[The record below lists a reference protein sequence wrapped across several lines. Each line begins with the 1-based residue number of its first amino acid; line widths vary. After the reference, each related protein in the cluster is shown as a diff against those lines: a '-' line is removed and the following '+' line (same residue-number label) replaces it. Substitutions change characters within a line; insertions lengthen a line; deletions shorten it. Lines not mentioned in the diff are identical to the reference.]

1 MAIMKKQLKGENFC
15 NLSCTEQKEVIHPEN
30 DITDVLMT
38 EETSDA
44 MSLKDWILGGT
55 LPPNPTVCS
64 SLIGWLET
72 YYNGDVFYQMPTAS
86 ASTKGGVKVG
96 QYLTIDDEV
105 LSVDKNSLNIPTA
118 FTLTPA
124 SHIFDGE
131 EDKYELGGV
140 NIFNEFEGKTEQAS
154 EYGITIRDGGKL
166 NYNLEGTEHLV
177 TFSNPIE
184 YIQGTII
191 PANTTFY
198 LLPVNII
205 KKNSESEEEVIDQ
218 NCAVTNIPTYLFEK
232 DWNETLSTSPYF
244 IKNKP
249 VLATV
254 ATSGSY
260 NDLSNKPTIPAA
272 QVQSDWNAN
281 SGMGQILNKPA
292 LSIERV
298 ITDITPEM
306 LNDFEA
312 LNNIA
317 NTLYSGNSVIN
328 LDSEIAEAALTK
340 LLDKNC
346 TIKTITL
353 YIPKSVGSIKVI
365 VDDPSNVTC
374 YQNQSKVT
382 YIDKSINEKS
392 FEFDFSG
399 DDMTRIDYF
408 KNESDVILYITG
420 YTYLQPTSNN

>member
-1 MAIMKKQLKGENFC
+1 MGE
-15 NLSCTEQKEVIHPEN
+15 
-30 DITDVLMT
+30 
-38 EETSDA
+38 
-44 MSLKDWILGGT
+44 IL
-55 LPPNPTVCS
+55 
-64 SLIGWLET
+64 
-72 YYNGDVFYQMPTAS
+72 
-86 ASTKGGVKVG
+86 
-96 QYLTIDDEV
+96 
-105 LSVDKNSLNIPTA
+105 
-118 FTLTPA
+118 
-124 SHIFDGE
+124 H
-131 EDKYELGGV
+131 
-140 NIFNEFEGKTEQAS
+140 
-154 EYGITIRDGGKL
+154 
-166 NYNLEGTEHLV
+166 
-177 TFSNPIE
+177 
-184 YIQGTII
+184 
-191 PANTTFY
+191 
-198 LLPVNII
+198 
-205 KKNSESEEEVIDQ
+205 
-218 NCAVTNIPTYLFEK
+218 
-232 DWNETLSTSPYF
+232 
-244 IKNKP
+244 
-249 VLATV
+249 
-254 ATSGSY
+254 
-260 NDLSNKPTIPAA
+260 
-272 QVQSDWNAN
+272 
-281 SGMGQILNKPA
+281 KPA

-353 YIPKSVGSIKVI
+353 YIPKSVGSITVK

-420 YTYLQPTSNN
+420 YTYLEQTSNN